1 MNQGF
6 IDETVQEDETLEINE
21 QVTEGVETEDRRM
34 RMRLRRRLAIL
45 DDIVAELE
53 DDFIPEDDSDDE

>member
-6 IDETVQEDETLEINE
+6 IDEAVEEDETLEINE
-21 QVTEGVETEDRRM
+21 QVTEDVETEDRRL
-34 RMRLRRRLAIL
+34 RMRLRRRLATL